1 VDRRKQN
8 KNIILLWSLKFLLL
22 LTHYRSKF
30 YLYIN
35 KSWYTTTT
43 IIMKFCAAAVRLLFL
58 GSCSLL
64 TESVT
69 NALADE
75 DDKMILPTSNRIHR
89 SLQRNNAK
97 GGKKG
102 NNNGGNKDCNRNA
115 MELDT
120 STCPI
125 PIDTPGRYVLPNDVQ
140 CATDVDGIVI
150 TADDVFL
157 NCQDHIITGDRVA
170 GITTPFGIR
179 LTSSSSDV
187 TITNCHATKFGIGIL
202 VDQASGSNIISDSSF
217 YENEEAGGALLVNE
231 PSAAVAIVNSHFDR
245 NGRLGA
251 TIGHGLNIA
260 GSGTATIISSTAN
273 GNIGNEG
280 AGIVAFDG
288 AEVSV
293 WDSEISNNIPV
304 GVIPF
309 GATISVVKSI
319 VCGNIDQDGF
329 QNDIVDPSIAQ
340 AVTCDESS
348 PSDIGGIQVCQCPCP
363 AKYPKGLSGG
373 GMQVSTESFI
383 TTDTSQR
390 KPVVP

>member
-1 VDRRKQN
+1 
-8 KNIILLWSLKFLLL
+8 
-22 LTHYRSKF
+22 
-30 YLYIN
+30 
-35 KSWYTTTT
+35 
-43 IIMKFCAAAVRLLFL
+43 MKFCAAAVRLLFL

-75 DDKMILPTSNRIHR
+75 DDKDKVILPTPNRIHR

-102 NNNGGNKDCNRNA
+102 NNNGGNKDCNLNA

-120 STCPI
+120 SSCPI

-140 CATDVDGIVI
+140 CNTDVDGIVI
-150 TADDVFL
+150 TAGDVFL
-157 NCQDHIITGDRVA
+157 DCQDHIITGDRVA
-170 GITTPFGIR
+170 DITTPLGIR
-179 LTSSSSDV
+179 LTPSSSDV
-187 TITNCHATKFGIGIL
+187 TITNCHATKFGIGIV
-202 VDQASGSNIISDSSF
+202 VDEASGSNIISDSSF
-217 YENEEAGGALLVNE
+217 YENEAAGGVLFNV
-231 PSAAVAIVNSHFDR
+231 PTTHVTIVNSHFDR

-251 TIGHGLNIA
+251 FFGRGLEFQDP
-260 GSGTATIISSTAN
+260 GTATIISSTAN
-273 GNIGNEG
+273 GNTGNEG
-280 AGIVAFDG
+280 AGIVAFFG

-293 WDSEISNNIPV
+293 WDSEISNNNPV
-304 GVIPF
+304 GVRSF

-329 QNDIVDPSIAQ
+329 QFDLVDPSIAQ

-348 PSDIGGIQVCQCPCP
+348 PSDIGINRVCQCPCP

-373 GMQVSTESFI
+373 GMQVSTESFN
-383 TTDTSQR
+383 TTAYTPQR
-390 KPVVP
+390 KPVGP

>member
-1 VDRRKQN
+1 
-8 KNIILLWSLKFLLL
+8 
-22 LTHYRSKF
+22 
-30 YLYIN
+30 
-35 KSWYTTTT
+35 
-43 IIMKFCAAAVRLLFL
+43 MKFCASAVRLLFL

-75 DDKMILPTSNRIHR
+75 EDKMILPTPNLIHR
-89 SLQRNNAK
+89 ALQRNNAK

-102 NNNGGNKDCNRNA
+102 NNKGGKKDCNLNA

-125 PIDTPGRYVLPNDVQ
+125 PIDTPGRYVLPNNVQ
-140 CATDVDGIVI
+140 CDTDVEGIVI

-157 NCQDHIITGDRVA
+157 DCQDHIITGDRVA
-170 GITTPFGIR
+170 VVTRPYGIR

-187 TITNCHATKFGIGIL
+187 TITNCHATKFGSGIF
-202 VDQASGSNIISDSSF
+202 VDQATGSNIISDSSF
-217 YENEEAGGALLVNE
+217 YENEADGGLLFNV
-231 PSAAVAIVNSHFDR
+231 PTTQVTIVNSHFDR
-245 NGRLGA
+245 NGGLGA
-251 TIGHGLNIA
+251 TFGRGLEILNP
-260 GSGTATIISSTAN
+260 GTATIISSTAN
-273 GNIGNEG
+273 GNTGTFG

-293 WDSEISNNIPV
+293 WDSEISNNSPV

-319 VCGNIDQDGF
+319 VCGNIDENGF
-329 QNDIVDPSIAQ
+329 QNDIDDPSIAQ

-348 PSDIGGIQVCQCPCP
+348 PSDIGGIKVCQCPCP
-363 AKYPKGLSGG
+363 AKYPKGQVGNV
-373 GMQVSTESFI
+373 MQVSTESFN
-383 TTDTSQR
+383 TTAAYIPIIPNGQ
-390 KPVVP
+390 VP